1 MMNETNPT
9 PETPD
14 MPINNTKPPL
24 QEFLEHQV
32 NAAQETV
39 KALQALVPPDF
50 RTHSRAARK
59 EFLLSFKV
67 LLDGAMTTVERE
79 LNKSR
84 QSGDSETPATSSS
97 GPSTTGKS
105 KVKVEVS

>member
-1 MMNETNPT
+1 MTDQIPPT
-9 PETPD
+9 QEIPGVEP
-14 MPINNTKPPL
+14 KAPL

-32 NAAQETV
+32 NAAQETLR
-39 KALQALVPPDF
+39 AFQALVPPDF

-67 LLDGAMTTVERE
+67 LLDGAMATVERE

-84 QSGDSETPATSSS
+84 QPDSGAADSSS